1 MKFIGDVFRLVLS
14 GSYYNIEDEDDK
26 KEFFDF
32 LEELEKKMD
41 FFVKWVKESKY
52 CVMFIGVGISISIG
66 ISDFRSGMN
75 IVFKIGLGVWELKV
89 KGVVRKLGVVIF
101 NMLKVIFLFAYMVI
115 VKLYKEG
122 LVKFIVS

>member
-1 MKFIGDVFRLVLS
+1 MKFRGDVFRLVLS

-66 ISDFRSGMN
+66 ILDFRSGMN
-75 IVFKIGLGVWELKV
+75 IVFKIGFGVWELKV

>member
-1 MKFIGDVFRLVLS
+1 MKFRGDVFRLVLS

-66 ISDFRSGMN
+66 ILDFWSGMN

>member
-1 MKFIGDVFRLVLS
+1 MKFRGDVFRLVLS

-66 ISDFRSGMN
+66 ILDFRSGMN

-122 LVKFIVS
+122 LFKFIVS

>member
-1 MKFIGDVFRLVLS
+1 MKFRGDVFRLVLS

-66 ISDFRSGMN
+66 ILDFRSGMN

-101 NMLKVIFLFAYMVI
+101 NMLKVIFLFVYMVI

-122 LVKFIVS
+122 LFKFIVS

>member
-1 MKFIGDVFRLVLS
+1 MKFRGDVFRLVLS

-66 ISDFRSGMN
+66 ILDFRSGMN

>member
-66 ISDFRSGMN
+66 ILDFRSGMN
-75 IVFKIGLGVWELKV
+75 IVFKIGFGVWELKV

>member
-1 MKFIGDVFRLVLS
+1 MKFRGDVFRLVLS